1 MASKDVKTIQEFLA
15 ERDKPENIHE
25 WIREQKGQP
34 ADIHEFIRTQKQAE
48 KIEMEKNKNENTKIN

>member
-1 MASKDVKTIQEFLA
+1 MTSKNVKTLQEKLA

-34 ADIHEFIRTQKQAE
+34 ADIHEFIRTQNQATKE
-48 KIEMEKNKNENTKIN
+48 EQKPNESTKNN